1 MFLALS
7 LLVLFV
13 LLSVSDGS
21 DAEEFEVDGICYDI
35 VDGEATI
42 TGTSIEL
49 LSNFV
54 FPDYISY
61 SGLNVP
67 VKAIEA
73 GSFVDTTVLNGTII
87 LPGTLEIIMPNSFSN
102 CVGLTSIGIQS
113 GYLSSS
119 SFTNCNDLLNIDIG
133 PNVKYVSGVFFNCY
147 NVESIF
153 FNSSFVTNYE
163 KSLFSTLGSDN
174 DISVTIGDSVTSLNP
189 SIFYGLVNVSIH
201 DGSLGT
207 ELVSIGPNVFKNCT
221 FVSGTNTL
229 TINKKV
235 SNIDENAFSNC
246 SNLLELIVVPENTYF
261 SSKNGALY
269 SVNGV
274 NKTLIKVPDLKT
286 GHFVISDV
294 TNRIVDTSFDNCNY
308 ITTVSIPSSITTI
321 PLNSFREMEHLEKIL
336 VSSDNS
342 VYYDVDG
349 VLCLKDSCKLI
360 CFPRNNQNTSYVV
373 PNSIKELSNSSF
385 FRSNLLVNLTI
396 GDHIEHVES
405 NLIVHCSKLRNIYYN
420 SPSSASYLVENSGDD
435 GGYSIYF
442 GDGIRKITTNTI
454 KNDSKL
460 KKIYVNSNPTFFE
473 SNSFDNCS
481 SLIEVYFTENL
492 RLLPSNTFANCT
504 NVKTITVPIEYSTK
518 LISAFTESTSVER
531 IVFLGGSSGTGSDIN
546 ESNRLWAPHFT
557 TSNVRIEL
565 SNGVKRL
572 DYSMFAGCY
581 NITELG
587 EIPDSVSYIEDGC
600 FRDTSLT
607 SISVSLNNTTYS
619 SKDGCLFSKLGDIV
633 YWCPGSETTHYFD
646 LELSKVAP

>member
-1 MFLALS
+1 MGIRQSDVYGIHCISGRCCDRVMFLALS

-246 SNLLELIVVPENTYF
+246 S
-261 SSKNGALY
+261 
-269 SVNGV
+269 
-274 NKTLIKVPDLKT
+274 
-286 GHFVISDV
+286 
-294 TNRIVDTSFDNCNY
+294 
-308 ITTVSIPSSITTI
+308 
-321 PLNSFREMEHLEKIL
+321 
-336 VSSDNS
+336 
-342 VYYDVDG
+342 
-349 VLCLKDSCKLI
+349 
-360 CFPRNNQNTSYVV
+360 
-373 PNSIKELSNSSF
+373 
-385 FRSNLLVNLTI
+385 
-396 GDHIEHVES
+396 
-405 NLIVHCSKLRNIYYN
+405 
-420 SPSSASYLVENSGDD
+420 
-435 GGYSIYF
+435 
-442 GDGIRKITTNTI
+442 
-454 KNDSKL
+454 
-460 KKIYVNSNPTFFE
+460 
-473 SNSFDNCS
+473 
-481 SLIEVYFTENL
+481 
-492 RLLPSNTFANCT
+492 
-504 NVKTITVPIEYSTK
+504 
-518 LISAFTESTSVER
+518 
-531 IVFLGGSSGTGSDIN
+531 
-546 ESNRLWAPHFT
+546 
-557 TSNVRIEL
+557 
-565 SNGVKRL
+565 
-572 DYSMFAGCY
+572 
-581 NITELG
+581 
-587 EIPDSVSYIEDGC
+587 
-600 FRDTSLT
+600 SLT
-607 SISVSLNNTTYS
+607 SITIPSSVTTIGNNAF
-619 SKDGCLFSKLGDIV
+619 DGCSITSLAITGTGEMKILIFHPKMV
-633 YWCPGSETTHYFD
+633 HYIQ
-646 LELSKVAP
+646 